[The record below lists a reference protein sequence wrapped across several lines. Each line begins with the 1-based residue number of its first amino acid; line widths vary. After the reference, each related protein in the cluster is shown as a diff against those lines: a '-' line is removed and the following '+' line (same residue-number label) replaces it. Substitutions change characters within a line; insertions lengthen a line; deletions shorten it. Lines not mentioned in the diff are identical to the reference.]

1 MEFLYLLVGLALGA
15 FLVGW
20 SSQKEKKELLEKEER
35 ARHDCQRAEL
45 RLESITENQEGSQ
58 AILKQIANEA
68 LEGFR
73 EKTKGDLGESRKDLE
88 ERLGNLLNPLTR
100 DLEGFRK
107 RVDETHAEGE
117 KSREVLKEKMKG
129 LSDLSALLQKET
141 QGLTNAL
148 SGQTS
153 AQGEWGQ
160 MVLESLLEMAGL
172 QEGRQYTKQGG
183 LKNPETGERNLRPDV
198 IVHLPHGRQILIDS
212 KVSMTAYLEYTKA
225 TGDREREEA
234 FGRHLTSMRNHLKGL
249 GKKRYELADGV
260 RTLDFV
266 VMFVAP
272 ESAYIEAISAD
283 DSLYQLG
290 LAQNIVMACPGT
302 ILALLRTVETAWRQE
317 DQSQNAREIAKRGGM
332 LYDKFVLFAESLL
345 EVGARLG
352 KAQVALDKAF
362 GQLKT
367 GQGNLVGQV
376 EKLKRL
382 GVQATKSLPEGLACQ
397 EGEDDEEEPQ

>member
-1 MEFLYLLVGLALGA
+1 
-15 FLVGW
+15 
-20 SSQKEKKELLEKEER
+20 
-35 ARHDCQRAEL
+35 
-45 RLESITENQEGSQ
+45 
-58 AILKQIANEA
+58 
-68 LEGFR
+68 
-73 EKTKGDLGESRKDLE
+73 
-88 ERLGNLLNPLTR
+88 
-100 DLEGFRK
+100 
-107 RVDETHAEGE
+107 
-117 KSREVLKEKMKG
+117 
-129 LSDLSALLQKET
+129 
-141 QGLTNAL
+141 
-148 SGQTS
+148 
-153 AQGEWGQ
+153 
-160 MVLESLLEMAGL
+160 
-172 QEGRQYTKQGG
+172 
-183 LKNPETGERNLRPDV
+183 
-198 IVHLPHGRQILIDS
+198 
-212 KVSMTAYLEYTKA
+212 
-225 TGDREREEA
+225 
-234 FGRHLTSMRNHLKGL
+234 MRNHLKGL